1 MELWVNPRGYGESS
15 RAPIHGDRDHE
26 ARSVVHMTPED
37 LGDFN
42 RSHMVKTGIRALVTA
57 ALLVFLYFVLPVEN
71 RPHQSVVLRLAV
83 ALVVFVVVLANE
95 IRLISGH
102 DRPMLRA
109 TVAMATIIPL
119 FLVLFAWIYLTMARA
134 YPAAFGVPLS
144 RISALYFTVTVFS
157 TVGFGDITP
166 KTDVARLVVTVQMLA
181 DLAVIA
187 VVIRLILGAAARGVD
202 RLRESSTT

>member
-1 MELWVNPRGYGESS
+1 V
-15 RAPIHGDRDHE
+15 
-26 ARSVVHMTPED
+26 TPEN

-42 RSHMVKTGIRALVTA
+42 RSHVVKTGIRALVTA

-83 ALVVFVVVLANE
+83 ALVVFVVILANE

-119 FLVLFAWIYLTMARA
+119 FIVLFAWIYLTMARA

-181 DLAVIA
+181 DLAVVA

-202 RLRESSTT
+202 RLKESSTT

>member
-1 MELWVNPRGYGESS
+1 MN
-15 RAPIHGDRDHE
+15 
-26 ARSVVHMTPED
+26 PED
-37 LGDFN
+37 LGDFD
-42 RSHMVKTGIRALVTA
+42 RSHVVKTGIRALITA
-57 ALLVFLYFVLPVEN
+57 AVLVVLYFVLPIAN
-71 RPHQSVVLRLAV
+71 RPHQSVVLRLSV
-83 ALVVFVVVLANE
+83 ALAFFIAVLVNE
-95 IRLISGH
+95 IRLISTH

-119 FLVLFAWIYLTMARA
+119 FLVLFSWIYLTMARA
-134 YPAAFGVPLS
+134 DPAAFGAPLS

-187 VVIRLILGAAARGVD
+187 VVIRLILGAAARGVS
-202 RLRESSTT
+202 RLRETSTS

>member
-1 MELWVNPRGYGESS
+1 MN
-15 RAPIHGDRDHE
+15 
-26 ARSVVHMTPED
+26 PED

-42 RSHMVKTGIRALVTA
+42 RSHVIKTGIRALITA
-57 ALLVFLYFVLPVEN
+57 AVLVFLYFVLPVAN
-71 RPHQSVVLRLAV
+71 RPHQSVVLRLGV
-83 ALVVFVVVLANE
+83 ALAFFVAVLVNE
-95 IRLISGH
+95 IRLISSH

-119 FLVLFAWIYLTMARA
+119 FLVLFSWIYLTMARA
-134 YPAAFGVPLS
+134 DPAAFGAPIS

-187 VVIRLILGAAARGVD
+187 VVIRLILGAAARGVN
-202 RLRESSTT
+202 RLRESPTT

>member
-1 MELWVNPRGYGESS
+1 
-15 RAPIHGDRDHE
+15 
-26 ARSVVHMTPED
+26 
-37 LGDFN
+37 
-42 RSHMVKTGIRALVTA
+42 
-57 ALLVFLYFVLPVEN
+57 
-71 RPHQSVVLRLAV
+71 VVLRLAV
-83 ALVVFVVVLANE
+83 ALVVFVVILANE

-119 FLVLFAWIYLTMARA
+119 FIVLFAWIYLTMARA

-181 DLAVIA
+181 DLAVVA

-202 RLRESSTT
+202 RLKESSTT

>member
-1 MELWVNPRGYGESS
+1 
-15 RAPIHGDRDHE
+15 
-26 ARSVVHMTPED
+26 MTPED

-134 YPAAFGVPLS
+134 YPAAFGAPLS

-181 DLAVIA
+181 DLAVVA
-187 VVIRLILGAAARGVD
+187 VVIRLILGAATRGVN
-202 RLRESSTT
+202 RLRASSTT

>member
-1 MELWVNPRGYGESS
+1 MQ
-15 RAPIHGDRDHE
+15 
-26 ARSVVHMTPED
+26 MTPGV
-37 LGDFN
+37 LGDFD
-42 RSHMVKTGIRALVTA
+42 RSHLVKTGFRALITA
-57 ALLVFLYFVLPVEN
+57 ALLVFAYFVLPIEH
-71 RPHQSVVLRLAV
+71 RPHQSVVLRLGV
-83 ALVVFVVVLANE
+83 ALALFVVVVVNE
-95 IRLISGH
+95 IRLIATH

-134 YPAAFGVPLS
+134 DPAAFGVPLS

-157 TVGFGDITP
+157 TVGFGDITA

-187 VVIRLILGAAARGVD
+187 VVIRLLLGAATRGMD
-202 RLRESSTT
+202 RLRETPTT